1 MFRTAEPKMNIVF
14 TTIYISLRDIIWIA
28 IVNQSIHS
36 VHYMQQQS
44 FLYGLRKQFSKN
56 KAATET
62 TPLQL
67 VQSSKINYFSL
78 TYHTNNLLPNK
89 LKTNN

>member
-1 MFRTAEPKMNIVF
+1 MDF
-14 TTIYISLRDIIWIA
+14 S
-28 IVNQSIHS
+28 S
-36 VHYMQQQS
+36 S
-44 FLYGLRKQFSKN
+44 FQKN